1 LQEIIKPFSDVDELN
16 FAESS
21 ELVLQIKSEEWFGE
35 FIDVVEG
42 SHIPD
47 WSMLRITRDV
57 QEQQPQVATMA
68 FLLIAMVCSY
78 LFII

>member
-1 LQEIIKPFSDVDELN
+1 MEELN

-47 WSMLRITRDV
+47 RSMLWITRDV
-57 QEQQPQVATMA
+57 QEQQPQVVTMA
-68 FLLIAMVCSY
+68 F
-78 LFII
+78 FIYCHSL